1 MKLHFITK
9 KGKETKKINSFMD
22 IYESV
27 ENADLRGSWLEDF
40 LLNDDPLRA
49 EKLEEELYNDYENLE
64 DKALVEDIR
73 FIKDNENNKKLSAC
87 VDGQYVFLLVEKRY
101 PDLKKACE
109 KEDYRAVQDWLER
122 CARYEELTI
131 LLEDNEN

>member
-49 EKLEEELYNDYENLE
+49 EKLE
-64 DKALVEDIR
+64 
-73 FIKDNENNKKLSAC
+73 
-87 VDGQYVFLLVEKRY
+87 
-101 PDLKKACE
+101 
-109 KEDYRAVQDWLER
+109 
-122 CARYEELTI
+122 I